1 MMRRSRTGFGSWAA
15 MAMQG
20 TLLALEAQQVIALR
34 LAKIALGKPGAH
46 REAERMV
53 TEKVQAMVDSS
64 QMMYKAALGGHADMG
79 AKKVIKRYRTAVRA
93 NRRRLS
99 K

>member
-1 MMRRSRTGFGSWAA
+1 MSNSRTAFGNWAA

-20 TLLALEAQQVIALR
+20 TMLAIESQQVIALR
-34 LAKIALGKPGAH
+34 LTKLAMGAPDAQD
-46 REAERMV
+46 EAERMV
-53 TEKVQAMVDSS
+53 TEKVHAMVDSGHL
-64 QMMYKAALGGHADMG
+64 MFKAAMGGQADMG
-79 AKKVIKRYRTAVRA
+79 AEKIIARYRTTVRA

>member
-1 MMRRSRTGFGSWAA
+1 MSWAKTGFGNWAA

-20 TLLALEAQQVIALR
+20 TMLAIESQQVIALR
-34 LAKIALGKPGAH
+34 LTKLAMGAPDSQ
-46 REAERMV
+46 REAELMV
-53 TEKVQAMVDSS
+53 TEKVNAMVDSGH
-64 QMMYKAALGGHADMG
+64 MMFKAAMGGHADMG
-79 AKKVIKRYRTAVRA
+79 AEKIIQHYRSTVRA

>member
-1 MMRRSRTGFGSWAA
+1 MRRSKTGFGNWAS

-20 TLLALEAQQVIALR
+20 TMLALESQQVIALR
-34 LAKIALGKPGAH
+34 LTKIAMGDPDAQ

-53 TEKVQAMVDSS
+53 TEKVEAMVDSS
-64 QMMYKAALGGHADMG
+64 HLMFKAAMGGHADMG
-79 AKKVIKRYRTAVRA
+79 AENIIKRYRTTVRA
-93 NRRRLS
+93 NRRRLA